1 MLIDCIAEMLGR
13 AYGCPCNYGQ
23 AKGPDLSEILVTT
36 HSEKWFEEHCTPE
49 LNDCLSIC
57 SSEAPIPLS
66 SIQILQVLLSS
77 STDT

>member
-36 HSEKWFEEHCTPE
+36 HSEKWF
-49 LNDCLSIC
+49 
-57 SSEAPIPLS
+57 
-66 SIQILQVLLSS
+66 
-77 STDT
+77 